1 MIKDNLYNVFEKRG
15 RTYTKILVSYLIDE
29 MEDNYNKMIIAID
42 VGSDVFC
49 ENCEQ
54 WVYVKESLEF
64 HCKVAKNRLKLLYQY
79 KKYLFD
85 NSLEEKLNI
94 SSDDRNKI
102 YSILNVCKNQFC

>member
-1 MIKDNLYNVFEKRG
+1 MINDDLYNVFEKRG
-15 RTYTKILVSYLIDE
+15 KTYTKILVSYIIDDI
-29 MEDNYNKMIIAID
+29 EDKYNKMIIAID
-42 VGSDVFC
+42 IGSDTFN

-64 HCKVAKNRLKLLYQY
+64 HCKVAKNRLKLLYKY
-79 KKYLFD
+79 KRFLFD

-102 YSILNVCKNQFC
+102 FNMLNICKNQFS

>member
-15 RTYTKILVSYLIDE
+15 KTYTKILVSYLIDD

-42 VGSDVFC
+42 VGSDVFS

-64 HCKVAKNRLKLLYQY
+64 HCKVAKNRLKLLYRY
-79 KKYLFD
+79 KRYLLNDVHND
-85 NSLEEKLNI
+85 NLNI
-94 SSDDRNKI
+94 SSEDRNKI
-102 YSILNVCKNQFC
+102 YSILNICKNQFS

>member
-15 RTYTKILVSYLIDE
+15 KTYTKILVSYLIDD

-42 VGSDVFC
+42 VGSDVFS

-64 HCKVAKNRLKLLYQY
+64 HCKVAKNRLKLLYRY
-79 KKYLFD
+79 KRYLLND
-85 NSLEEKLNI
+85 VYDDKLNI
-94 SSDDRNKI
+94 SSEDRNKI
-102 YSILNVCKNQFC
+102 YSILNICKNQFS